1 MSALRQVL
9 RGQLHFSKEERNR
22 LLVPITGGET
32 DAQLLRYVARIAHRK
47 NSDITLIYVVEVD
60 QELPLD
66 AELPAEVVRGEKV
79 LEQARE
85 LVSKVLDNR
94 SSYVSTDLLQAR
106 AAGPAIVDE
115 AVQDEVDAIVM
126 GARVHKHHGKRT
138 IGDTVDYVLRNAPCE
153 VVLLRNAM
161 SDSLVREQEMELE

>member
-1 MSALRQVL
+1 MSGIRQVL

-22 LLVPITGGET
+22 LLVPLTGSDT
-32 DAQLLRYVARIAHRK
+32 DSQLLKYVARIAHRK
-47 NSDITLIYVVEVD
+47 NSDLTLIYVVEVG

-66 AELPAEVVRGEKV
+66 AELPAELLQGERV
-79 LEQARE
+79 LENGRD
-85 LVSKVLDNR
+85 LVKKTLDGR

-115 AVQDEVDAIVM
+115 AYQDGVDAILM
-126 GARVHKHHGKRT
+126 GAKVHKRLGKRT

-153 VVLLRNAM
+153 VVILRGAM
-161 SDSLVREQEMELE
+161 SESLQRELEMEIE

>member
-1 MSALRQVL
+1 MSGIRQVL

-22 LLVPITGGET
+22 LLVPLTGSET
-32 DAQLLRYVARIAHRK
+32 DSQLLKYVARIAHRK

-66 AELPAEVVRGEKV
+66 AELPKDVMRGEQV
-79 LEQARE
+79 LENARD
-85 LVSKVLDNR
+85 LVRKSLDGR

-115 AVQDEVDAIVM
+115 AVQDEVDAILM
-126 GARVHKHHGKRT
+126 GAKVHKRFGKRT
-138 IGDTVDYVLRNAPCE
+138 IGETVDYIMRNAPCE
-153 VVLLRNAM
+153 VVILRSAM
-161 SDSLVREQEMELE
+161 SDVLMRELEMEIE